1 MAKAVKK
8 RSYSSRL
15 RAEQSAQTRL
25 RILESAGSL
34 FESQGYARTT
44 MRAIAEGAGVATD
57 TVYAVFGAKARVLT
71 ALIDQRLAPAGETS
85 VLNRPE
91 AQAVRAAP
99 DARTLV
105 HRFAADVTEV
115 VERVRPMYEVLR
127 TAAAVDP
134 ELAVILVEMDGY
146 RMAQMREVAGWL
158 ADRATLGLEF
168 ERAAEIIW
176 TLTSP
181 DVARMLR
188 DSCGWSAAQHADWL
202 EAVLT
207 STLLA

>member
-1 MAKAVKK
+1 VKAVKK

-15 RAEQSAQTRL
+15 RAEQSTQTRL
-25 RILESAGSL
+25 RILKAAGAL
-34 FESQGYARTT
+34 FESQGYAQTT
-44 MRAIAEGAGVATD
+44 MRAIAEAAGVATD

-71 ALIDQRLAPAGETS
+71 ALIDHRLAPAGETS
-85 VLNRPE
+85 VLDRPE

-99 DARTLV
+99 DARTLL
-105 HRFAADVTEV
+105 HLFAGDVTEV
-115 VERVRPMYEVLR
+115 VERVRPMYEVVR

-134 ELAVILVEMDGY
+134 ELAGVLAEMDGY
-146 RMAQMREVAGWL
+146 RMAHMREVAGWL
-158 ADRATLGLEF
+158 ADRAALGLEV

-188 DSCGWSAAQHADWL
+188 DSCGWSAAQHAAWL
-202 EAVLT
+202 EAALT